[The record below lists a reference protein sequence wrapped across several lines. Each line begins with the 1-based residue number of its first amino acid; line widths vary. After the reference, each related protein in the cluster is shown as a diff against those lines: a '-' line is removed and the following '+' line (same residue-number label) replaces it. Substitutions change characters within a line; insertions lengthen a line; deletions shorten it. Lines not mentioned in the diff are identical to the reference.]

1 MHLFHSKFSLVMIS
15 EASVTQAMLYNLA
28 SFLVFHAHDL
38 KILLFT
44 YYLFF
49 SLFLFYNIRSLSSL
63 ELRYKMFIPINEIVG
78 IATIYGQYIDDNECA
93 LEQFIK
99 ELARTLMCLCKA
111 ANILNLF
118 NLCQR
123 L

>member
-1 MHLFHSKFSLVMIS
+1 M
-15 EASVTQAMLYNLA
+15 
-28 SFLVFHAHDL
+28 
-38 KILLFT
+38 
-44 YYLFF
+44 
-49 SLFLFYNIRSLSSL
+49 FYNIRSLSAL

-78 IATIYGQYIDDNECA
+78 ITRIYGQYIDDNECA